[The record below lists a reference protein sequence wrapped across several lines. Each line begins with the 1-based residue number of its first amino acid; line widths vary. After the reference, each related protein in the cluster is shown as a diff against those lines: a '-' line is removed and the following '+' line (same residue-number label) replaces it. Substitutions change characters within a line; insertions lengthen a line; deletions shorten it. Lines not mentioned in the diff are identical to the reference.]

1 MQEEITMQ
9 EWLNNYKTY
18 NQTDVAP
25 TIARLLNMNYDAD
38 GVPIKEIIDKFCEDE
53 IETIVF
59 LIIDS
64 LGFNIFETYLNNFKY
79 ISRIFEDDRD
89 AKKDKNMIFK
99 LKAVAR
105 YTTPCIATLLNG
117 KNIDK
122 HMLFSTDDVYKS
134 SIKSI
139 LEVATDE
146 GYDTGIVMET
156 RGALSFKDR
165 ITYIIPVDDRP
176 NIISFDE
183 ETVSGVLNLIPKTD
197 FLIAHLRTIDVIKD
211 YDYATR
217 VMDSFIKTICD
228 EFGKTGKKGLFFLCG
243 DHPVHEDLSE
253 DSVALI
259 VFILDK

>member
-1 MQEEITMQ
+1 MHQ
-9 EWLNNYKTY
+9 WLDNCKIY

-25 TIARLLNMNYDAD
+25 TIARLLNISYDAD
-38 GVPIKEIIDKFCEDE
+38 GNPINEVIDEFGGED
-53 IETIVF
+53 TDAVVL

-64 LGFNIFETYLNNFKY
+64 LGFNIFKRYLDNFKY
-79 ISRIFEDDRD
+79 ISSMLEN
-89 AKKDKNMIFK
+89 KKDRIMIFK

-134 SIKSI
+134 SMKSI
-139 LEVATDE
+139 LEVATE
-146 GYDTGIVMET
+146 KGYITGIVMEKM
-156 RGALSFKDR
+156 GALSFKGR
-165 ITYIIPVDDRP
+165 LTYIVPIDNRP
-176 NIISFDE
+176 DIIYFDK
-183 ETVSGVLNLIPKTD
+183 ETVRGVLNLIPKTD
-197 FLIAHLRTIDVIKD
+197 LLVAHLRTIDVIKD

-217 VMDSFIKTICD
+217 LMDGFIKDICE
-228 EFGKTGKKGLFFLCG
+228 EFDKIGKKGLFLLCG

-259 VFILDK
+259 VFML